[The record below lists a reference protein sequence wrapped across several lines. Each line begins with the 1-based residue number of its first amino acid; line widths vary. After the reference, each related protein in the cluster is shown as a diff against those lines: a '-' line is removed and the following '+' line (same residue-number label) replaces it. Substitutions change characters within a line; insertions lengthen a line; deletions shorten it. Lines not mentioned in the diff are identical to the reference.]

1 MPMNT
6 TTKHQTSEEWAEAFA
21 QRLLTCA
28 SLLGAIDADIRAAID
43 NYSAAVINEP
53 ESVDLL
59 TGPESADIRHAL
71 RSLAMRLDR
80 SALAKSS
87 EV

>member
-1 MPMNT
+1 MLNT
-6 TTKHQTSEEWAEAFA
+6 SSRHQVGEEWAELFA
-21 QRLLTCA
+21 QHLLACA
-28 SLLGAIDADIRAAID
+28 SLLGSIDTDIRAAID

-53 ESVDLL
+53 EAVDLL